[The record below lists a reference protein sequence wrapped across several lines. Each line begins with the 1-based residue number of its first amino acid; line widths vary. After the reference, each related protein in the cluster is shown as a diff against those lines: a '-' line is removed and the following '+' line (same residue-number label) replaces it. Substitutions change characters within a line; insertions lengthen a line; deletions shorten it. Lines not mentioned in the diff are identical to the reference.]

1 MAQKV
6 RKALFERFEIFRAER
21 VLLHAA
27 VVFERAHRRH
37 DHDGVGAQICQTTL
51 DVKELFRAEIGGEAR
66 LGDGIVRELL
76 RHARGEHAVAAVGDI
91 RKRAAVDEHGRSL
104 ERLDKVG
111 AERIA
116 QQRGHR
122 ALGPEIVRRNG
133 RAVIGIPHDDA
144 AEPRPEIRKALRE
157 TEHRHDLACHGD
169 VEPVLARAAVRS
181 AAEPVHNV
189 PQLPVVHVNAA
200 LPRDL
205 LRVDPEGVALLDV
218 VIEQRREQVVGSA
231 DGVKIA
237 GKMKVYVLHRDDL
250 GIAAAGRAALDA
262 KHRPQRRLAQRGE
275 RVFSAAAERIG
286 KADGGRSLSLAR
298 RCRRDG
304 RDENELSVRRGGLF
318 AQQVERN
325 FRLVSAVRL
334 NVCFADARSRGDLG
348 NIFQRALVRDLD
360 IGHPDPSPYTNR
372 VSIQYSRPF
381 FKCFPRR
388 RRGCHAF
395 ASGKKSV
402 IMPSG
407 DSMDTKAKN
416 KKPSAIQP
424 GMILSLVLCVGLGA
438 GVAYALPE
446 NESFFAVF
454 LFGLAGFCVSFAL
467 QTILHETGHLI
478 GGLLTGYKF
487 CSFRIGNLQLQRE
500 NGALRFRRLKLAG
513 TGGQCLMTPP
523 EPVDGKIPVMLYNLA
538 GPLMNLLAALL
549 ALGGYFLSGGGS
561 VGASLLFL
569 FAFAGLY
576 LALTNGIPLR
586 LGPIDNDG
594 KNAFSLRRDPEAM
607 RAFYL
612 QMAVNSRQT
621 EGERLRDM
629 PDEWFVMPSDEAMQN
644 ALVAATGV
652 FCCSR
657 LMDEHRFAEAH
668 EAMSRL
674 LSGGANL
681 VGLYRALL
689 LCDEMYL
696 ELLGENRRGTVD
708 AMLTKPQRRF
718 MRQMKD
724 FPSVLRTEY
733 ALALLHDGDKERA
746 ALLRGRFEKIA
757 EAYPYRGEIEQ
768 ERSLLALADGKI
780 QNKNIG

>member
-1 MAQKV
+1 
-6 RKALFERFEIFRAER
+6 
-21 VLLHAA
+21 
-27 VVFERAHRRH
+27 
-37 DHDGVGAQICQTTL
+37 
-51 DVKELFRAEIGGEAR
+51 
-66 LGDGIVRELL
+66 
-76 RHARGEHAVAAVGDI
+76 
-91 RKRAAVDEHGRSL
+91 
-104 ERLDKVG
+104 
-111 AERIA
+111 
-116 QQRGHR
+116 
-122 ALGPEIVRRNG
+122 
-133 RAVIGIPHDDA
+133 
-144 AEPRPEIRKALRE
+144 
-157 TEHRHDLACHGD
+157 
-169 VEPVLARAAVRS
+169 
-181 AAEPVHNV
+181 
-189 PQLPVVHVNAA
+189 
-200 LPRDL
+200 
-205 LRVDPEGVALLDV
+205 
-218 VIEQRREQVVGSA
+218 
-231 DGVKIA
+231 
-237 GKMKVYVLHRDDL
+237 
-250 GIAAAGRAALDA
+250 
-262 KHRPQRRLAQRGE
+262 
-275 RVFSAAAERIG
+275 
-286 KADGGRSLSLAR
+286 
-298 RCRRDG
+298 
-304 RDENELSVRRGGLF
+304 
-318 AQQVERN
+318 
-325 FRLVSAVRL
+325 
-334 NVCFADARSRGDLG
+334 
-348 NIFQRALVRDLD
+348 
-360 IGHPDPSPYTNR
+360 
-372 VSIQYSRPF
+372 
-381 FKCFPRR
+381 
-388 RRGCHAF
+388 
-395 ASGKKSV
+395 
-402 IMPSG
+402 
-407 DSMDTKAKN
+407 
-416 KKPSAIQP
+416 
-424 GMILSLVLCVGLGA
+424 MILSLVLCVGLGA

-500 NGALRFRRLKLAG
+500 NGALCFRRLKLAG

-569 FAFAGLY
+569 FAFVGLY

-621 EGERLRDM
+621 
-629 PDEWFVMPSDEAMQN
+629 EAMQN

-696 ELLGENRRGTVD
+696 ALLGENRRGTVD

-757 EAYPYRGEIEQ
+757 AAYPYQGEIEQ

-780 QNKNIG
+780 QNIG

>member
-1 MAQKV
+1 MDK
-6 RKALFERFEIFRAER
+6 
-21 VLLHAA
+21 
-27 VVFERAHRRH
+27 
-37 DHDGVGAQICQTTL
+37 
-51 DVKELFRAEIGGEAR
+51 KE
-66 LGDGIVRELL
+66 
-76 RHARGEHAVAAVGDI
+76 
-91 RKRAAVDEHGRSL
+91 K
-104 ERLDKVG
+104 
-111 AERIA
+111 
-116 QQRGHR
+116 
-122 ALGPEIVRRNG
+122 
-133 RAVIGIPHDDA
+133 
-144 AEPRPEIRKALRE
+144 EPQSGTSGTIL
-157 TEHRHDLACHGD
+157 
-169 VEPVLARAAVRS
+169 
-181 AAEPVHNV
+181 
-189 PQLPVVHVNAA
+189 
-200 LPRDL
+200 
-205 LRVDPEGVALLDV
+205 
-218 VIEQRREQVVGSA
+218 
-231 DGVKIA
+231 
-237 GKMKVYVLHRDDL
+237 
-250 GIAAAGRAALDA
+250 
-262 KHRPQRRLAQRGE
+262 
-275 RVFSAAAERIG
+275 
-286 KADGGRSLSLAR
+286 
-298 RCRRDG
+298 
-304 RDENELSVRRGGLF
+304 
-318 AQQVERN
+318 
-325 FRLVSAVRL
+325 SAVL
-334 NVCFADARSRGDLG
+334 
-348 NIFQRALVRDLD
+348 
-360 IGHPDPSPYTNR
+360 
-372 VSIQYSRPF
+372 
-381 FKCFPRR
+381 
-388 RRGCHAF
+388 
-395 ASGKKSV
+395 
-402 IMPSG
+402 
-407 DSMDTKAKN
+407 SMA
-416 KKPSAIQP
+416 
-424 GMILSLVLCVGLGA
+424 LGA
-438 GVAYALPE
+438 GVGYALPE

-454 LFGLAGFCVSFAL
+454 LFVFLGFCVSFAL
-467 QTILHETGHLI
+467 QIILHETGHLI

-500 NGALRFRRLKLAG
+500 NGALRFCRLKLAG
-513 TGGQCLMTPP
+513 TGGQCLMMPP

-538 GPLMNLLAALL
+538 GPLMNLLTALL

-561 VGASLLFL
+561 MGASLLFL
-569 FAFAGLY
+569 FAFVGFY

-629 PDEWFVMPSDEAMQN
+629 PDEWFVMPSDEAMQS

-668 EAMSRL
+668 ETMSRL

-757 EAYPYRGEIEQ
+757 AAYPYQGDIEQ

-780 QNKNIG
+780 QNIG

>member
-1 MAQKV
+1 M
-6 RKALFERFEIFRAER
+6 
-21 VLLHAA
+21 
-27 VVFERAHRRH
+27 RR
-37 DHDGVGAQICQTTL
+37 D
-51 DVKELFRAEIGGEAR
+51 
-66 LGDGIVRELL
+66 
-76 RHARGEHAVAAVGDI
+76 
-91 RKRAAVDEHGRSL
+91 
-104 ERLDKVG
+104 
-111 AERIA
+111 
-116 QQRGHR
+116 
-122 ALGPEIVRRNG
+122 G
-133 RAVIGIPHDDA
+133 RAVIRISHDDA
-144 AEPRPEIRKALRE
+144 PEARLEIGKALRE
-157 TEHRHDLACHGD
+157 AEHRHDLARHGD
-169 VEPVLARAAVRS
+169 VKPVLARAAVRLS
-181 AAEPVHNV
+181 AETVHNV
-189 PQLPVVHVNAA
+189 PQLPVVHVHAA

-205 LRVDPEGVALLDV
+205 LRVDPEGVALLYV
-218 VIEQRREQVVGSA
+218 VVEHRREQVVRRA

-237 GKMKVYVLHRDDL
+237 GKVEVYILHRDDL
-250 GIAAAGRAALDA
+250 GIPAAGRAALDA
-262 KHRPQRRLAQRGE
+262 EHRPQRRLAQRGE

-286 KADGGRSLSLAR
+286 KANGGRSLSLAR
-298 RCRRDG
+298 GCRRDG

-318 AQQVERN
+318 AQQVKGDL
-325 FRLVSAVRL
+325 RLVFAVRL
-334 NVCFADARSRGDLG
+334 DAGLVNPCGGGDLE
-348 NIFQRALVRDLD
+348 NILQSAFVRDFD

-372 VSIQYSRPF
+372 ISIQYSRPF

-395 ASGKKSV
+395 ASNGKSV
-402 IMPSG
+402 IIKIWVG
-407 DSMDTKAKN
+407 DSMDKKE
-416 KKPSAIQP
+416 KKPQS
-424 GMILSLVLCVGLGA
+424 GTSGTILSAVLSMALGA

-538 GPLMNLLAALL
+538 GPLMNLLTALL
-549 ALGGYFLSGGGS
+549 ALGGYFLSGGS

-569 FAFAGLY
+569 FAFVGLY

-689 LCDEMYL
+689 LCDEMYP
-696 ELLGENRRGTVD
+696 GAPRRKPPRHGRCD
-708 AMLTKPQRRF
+708 AHKAAAPLHAP
-718 MRQMKD
+718 D
-724 FPSVLRTEY
+724 EGFP
-733 ALALLHDGDKERA
+733 ERA
-746 ALLRGRFEKIA
+746 AHGVRPRPA
-757 EAYPYRGEIEQ
+757 ARRRQRARRPAARPV
-768 ERSLLALADGKI
+768 
-780 QNKNIG
+780 

>member
-1 MAQKV
+1 
-6 RKALFERFEIFRAER
+6 
-21 VLLHAA
+21 
-27 VVFERAHRRH
+27 
-37 DHDGVGAQICQTTL
+37 
-51 DVKELFRAEIGGEAR
+51 
-66 LGDGIVRELL
+66 
-76 RHARGEHAVAAVGDI
+76 
-91 RKRAAVDEHGRSL
+91 
-104 ERLDKVG
+104 
-111 AERIA
+111 
-116 QQRGHR
+116 
-122 ALGPEIVRRNG
+122 
-133 RAVIGIPHDDA
+133 
-144 AEPRPEIRKALRE
+144 
-157 TEHRHDLACHGD
+157 
-169 VEPVLARAAVRS
+169 
-181 AAEPVHNV
+181 
-189 PQLPVVHVNAA
+189 
-200 LPRDL
+200 
-205 LRVDPEGVALLDV
+205 
-218 VIEQRREQVVGSA
+218 
-231 DGVKIA
+231 
-237 GKMKVYVLHRDDL
+237 
-250 GIAAAGRAALDA
+250 
-262 KHRPQRRLAQRGE
+262 
-275 RVFSAAAERIG
+275 
-286 KADGGRSLSLAR
+286 
-298 RCRRDG
+298 
-304 RDENELSVRRGGLF
+304 
-318 AQQVERN
+318 
-325 FRLVSAVRL
+325 
-334 NVCFADARSRGDLG
+334 
-348 NIFQRALVRDLD
+348 
-360 IGHPDPSPYTNR
+360 
-372 VSIQYSRPF
+372 
-381 FKCFPRR
+381 
-388 RRGCHAF
+388 
-395 ASGKKSV
+395 
-402 IMPSG
+402 
-407 DSMDTKAKN
+407 MDTKAKN

-500 NGALRFRRLKLAG
+500 NGALCFRRLKLAG

-668 EAMSRL
+668 EAMSCL

-780 QNKNIG
+780 QNIG

>member
-1 MAQKV
+1 M
-6 RKALFERFEIFRAER
+6 LF
-21 VLLHAA
+21 
-27 VVFERAHRRH
+27 
-37 DHDGVGAQICQTTL
+37 
-51 DVKELFRAEIGGEAR
+51 
-66 LGDGIVRELL
+66 
-76 RHARGEHAVAAVGDI
+76 
-91 RKRAAVDEHGRSL
+91 
-104 ERLDKVG
+104 
-111 AERIA
+111 
-116 QQRGHR
+116 
-122 ALGPEIVRRNG
+122 
-133 RAVIGIPHDDA
+133 
-144 AEPRPEIRKALRE
+144 
-157 TEHRHDLACHGD
+157 
-169 VEPVLARAAVRS
+169 
-181 AAEPVHNV
+181 
-189 PQLPVVHVNAA
+189 
-200 LPRDL
+200 
-205 LRVDPEGVALLDV
+205 
-218 VIEQRREQVVGSA
+218 
-231 DGVKIA
+231 
-237 GKMKVYVLHRDDL
+237 
-250 GIAAAGRAALDA
+250 
-262 KHRPQRRLAQRGE
+262 
-275 RVFSAAAERIG
+275 
-286 KADGGRSLSLAR
+286 
-298 RCRRDG
+298 
-304 RDENELSVRRGGLF
+304 
-318 AQQVERN
+318 
-325 FRLVSAVRL
+325 
-334 NVCFADARSRGDLG
+334 
-348 NIFQRALVRDLD
+348 
-360 IGHPDPSPYTNR
+360 
-372 VSIQYSRPF
+372 
-381 FKCFPRR
+381 
-388 RRGCHAF
+388 
-395 ASGKKSV
+395 
-402 IMPSG
+402 G

-454 LFGLAGFCVSFAL
+454 LFGLAGLCVSFAL

-500 NGALRFRRLKLAG
+500 NGALHFRRLKLAG

-569 FAFAGLY
+569 FAFVGLY

-594 KNAFSLRRDPEAM
+594 KNAFSLRRDPKAM

-733 ALALLHDGDKERA
+733 ALALL
-746 ALLRGRFEKIA
+746 RGRFEKIA
-757 EAYPYRGEIEQ
+757 AAYPYQGDIEQ

-780 QNKNIG
+780 QNIG